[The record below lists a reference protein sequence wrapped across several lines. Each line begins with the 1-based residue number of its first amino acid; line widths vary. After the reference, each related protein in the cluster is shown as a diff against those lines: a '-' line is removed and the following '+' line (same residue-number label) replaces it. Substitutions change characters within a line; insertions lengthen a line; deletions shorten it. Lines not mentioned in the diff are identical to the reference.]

1 MAYYKYKKN
10 CSPWGGL
17 LIRKHLS
24 LWYNMT
30 VFKNTK
36 AFSSFSVDDLE
47 KAKEFYG
54 KTLGID
60 ISESKEGLSLY
71 PKSSNEIFIYP
82 KTDHTAATFTVLNF
96 PVDDVEQAVD
106 DLTKQGVRFEIY
118 NKGELK
124 TDEKGIFRGEGPK
137 IAWFKDPAGNFLSV
151 LETM

>member
-1 MAYYKYKKN
+1 
-10 CSPWGGL
+10 
-17 LIRKHLS
+17 
-24 LWYNMT
+24 MT
-30 VFKNTK
+30 IFKNTK

-82 KTDHTAATFTVLNF
+82 KTDHTPATFTVLNF
-96 PVDDVEQAVD
+96 PVNDVEQTVD